1 MQANLERSLH
11 SPSSFLTQSLPSQNG
26 SAEVEAMVVS
36 SPEAKEANTPTKTKG
51 KAWQS
56 TILFHQNLCL
66 VQVLQLCEL
75 VQACL
80 VFGGS
85 PWRPL
90 TVGKAMEWSPFCC
103 LLCTKGLKQR

>member
-36 SPEAKEANTPTKTKG
+36 SPEAKEANNPTKKTKG
-51 KAWQS
+51 KARQS

-66 VQVLQLCEL
+66 VQVLQLSEL
-75 VQACL
+75 VQACF
-80 VFGGS
+80 VASHGD
-85 PWRPL
+85 P
-90 TVGKAMEWSPFCC
+90 
-103 LLCTKGLKQR
+103 

>member
-36 SPEAKEANTPTKTKG
+36 SPKAKEANNPTKRTRG

-66 VQVLQLCEL
+66 VQALQLCEL
-75 VQACL
+75 VQA

-90 TVGKAMEWSPFCC
+90 TGGKA
-103 LLCTKGLKQR
+103 